1 MDPPDPHTPDGGS
14 VIDNPVSDSEIPFFD
29 LESEQ
34 LDFEHYIL
42 DTSSDTESSI
52 YDCSLDESF
61 KQIKSDLELLH
72 NSTPRKSTHRMV
84 GGAEPSSIV
93 DGDEFPKFDINE
105 RFDVM
110 KNRVRNF
117 RAKETETLR
126 KYIIDL
132 NSTIDLVTN
141 SEGKTCVHAQNK
153 IGV

>member
-1 MDPPDPHTPDGGS
+1 MDSPDPHKSDGGS
-14 VIDNPVSDSEIPFFD
+14 VIGNPVSDSEIPFFD

-61 KQIKSDLELLH
+61 KQIKNDLELLH
-72 NSTPRKSTHRMV
+72 NSTPRKSTSRMV
-84 GGAEPSSIV
+84 GGAEPSSVV
-93 DGDEFPKFDINE
+93 DVDELPKFDINE

-141 SEGKTCVHAQNK
+141 SEGKTCMCTCTK
-153 IGV
+153 

>member
-1 MDPPDPHTPDGGS
+1 MDPPDPHKPVGIS
-14 VIDNPVSDSEIPFFD
+14 VIGNPVSDSEIPFFD

-61 KQIKSDLELLH
+61 RQIKSDLELLH
-72 NSTPRKSTHRMV
+72 NSTPRKSTHRMI
-84 GGAEPSSIV
+84 GGVEPSLVV
-93 DGDEFPKFDINE
+93 DGDETSKFDINE

-126 KYIIDL
+126 KYIIEL

-141 SEGKTCVHAQNK
+141 SEGKHVYVYK
-153 IGV
+153 LK